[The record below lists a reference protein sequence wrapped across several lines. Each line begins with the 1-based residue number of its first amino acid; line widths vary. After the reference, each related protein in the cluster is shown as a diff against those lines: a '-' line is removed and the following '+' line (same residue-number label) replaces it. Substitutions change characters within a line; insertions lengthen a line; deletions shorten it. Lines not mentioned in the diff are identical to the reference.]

1 MYGALDATMMVLT
14 TNPVDQAV
22 INALQSAAAALG
34 HESGC
39 SILTTG
45 EAAQH
50 GGLASLILEADPWS
64 VVAIDDAAIDA
75 LRDAFGAESG
85 GLRPGK
91 PLQAGGGY
99 TLVAVPGFA
108 ECLDNQEKKRVAW
121 GQLKAA
127 RHPGNPLG

>member
-14 TNPVDQAV
+14 SHPVDQAV
-22 INALQSAAAALG
+22 INALQSAATALG

-39 SILTTG
+39 SVLTTG

-75 LRDAFGAESG
+75 LRAAFGAESG
-85 GLRPGK
+85 GLQPGK

-108 ECLDNQEKKRVAW
+108 ECLDDQSKKRVAW